1 MFKMQN
7 AFEGVISNYPNRLIA
22 GLLHWYIFPLGRPYA
37 VPSDS
42 LGHEVAQMLIEPS
55 ASRDRLTVGMYVPR
69 DPVAAFDDAVGVIEL
84 ALEATVAAEP
94 IEVRIRVARKE
105 GRVGAG
111 DTAMMAAHARE
122 AGIITAEEHALLQRR
137 NQLRDKAIAVD
148 DFPQD
153 FAVEVAGEPKPLLRA
168 A

>member
-7 AFEGVISNYPNRLIA
+7 AFEGVISNYPNRFIA
-22 GLLHWYIFPLGRPYA
+22 ALLHWYILPLGRPYE
-37 VPSDS
+37 VPSDK
-42 LGHEVAQMLIEPS
+42 LGHEVAQLLIEPS
-55 ASRDRLTVGMYVPR
+55 ATRDRLTDGMFVPC
-69 DPVAAFDDAVGVIEL
+69 DEMDAVGVIEL

-94 IEVRIRVARKE
+94 IEARIRKAVKD

-111 DTAMMAAHARE
+111 DTATMAAHAFE
-122 AGIITAEEHALLQRR
+122 AGIISAEEHAQLQRR
-137 NQLRDKAIAVD
+137 AVLRDRAIAVD

-153 FAVEVAGEPKPLLRA
+153 FSVEQATPVPTVTETLRKA